1 MENLINKINEFSDY
15 LLNNS
20 LTEEGKENINGAIIN
35 APNNIK
41 INSVKFYRPE
51 DENENKSVIEL
62 DNSNNEII
70 KINILK
76 LMN

>member
-35 APNNIK
+35 APNFIK
-41 INSVKFYRPE
+41 INLSIQ
-51 DENENKSVIEL
+51 ENNYY
-62 DNSNNEII
+62 
-70 KINILK
+70 
-76 LMN
+76 